1 MKMSDDRVRGRSFR
15 TRSDYQA
22 GIRDEKKIERIQL
35 RYDQADLSGKEHIIN
50 VLRKGDIKFETIV
63 GDDFLEELEEK
74 HKASV
79 SGSNNLKGDRLNNKK
94 SVSLFKRSEVK
105 KKDTKKG
112 VRKQKV
118 TQKSVATNNKLK
130 SDDNKRKISNSSK
143 TTPLKK
149 NGKSF
154 SGKESGKPKRLEDYD
169 PDMQMW
175 IKEEIYLRE
184 RKRRR
189 IVAICTIIA
198 LFCLGYVI
206 FYYYLYERNSAEYEH
221 LASLKNEEAEPER
234 NDEVHINYT
243 KEETKDFVILEK
255 YEKLYSQ
262 NKSLIGWL
270 KIDDTN
276 IDYPVM
282 QTVNNEYYLDH
293 NYNQKYDKNGS
304 IFLDKDCD
312 IMNPGSNMIIYGH
325 HMKSGKMFGNLHLYS
340 NREYYEKHKYIQFDT
355 IYEEGIYEVMY
366 VFRSRV
372 YNEDDIVFKYYQF
385 FDVATPEEFD
395 SNMNEMA
402 RISLYDT
409 GVTARF
415 GDQLITLSTCDNTEQ
430 DGRFVVVAKKVK

>member
-1 MKMSDDRVRGRSFR
+1 MSDYRVRGRVFR
-15 TRSDYQA
+15 TQSDFQA
-22 GIRDEKKIERIQL
+22 AVRDQNKIERIQL
-35 RYDQADLSGKEHIIN
+35 RYEEADLSGKEHILN
-50 VLRKGDIKFETIV
+50 VLRKGDIKFETLV
-63 GDDFLEELEEK
+63 GSDFFEELEDR
-74 HKASV
+74 HKKFIAEDGNKS
-79 SGSNNLKGDRLNNKK
+79 SKKGKNSLI
-94 SVSLFKRSEVK
+94 LFKNRTQKQAVK
-105 KKDTKKG
+105 KKPDIKKSND
-112 VRKQKV
+112 K
-118 TQKSVATNNKLK
+118 KSNDKK
-130 SDDNKRKISNSSK
+130 SDDKK
-143 TTPLKK
+143 LKK
-149 NGKSF
+149 D
-154 SGKESGKPKRLEDYD
+154 EGKPKRLEDYD
-169 PDMQMW
+169 PHMQMR

-189 IVAICTIIA
+189 IVMACSMIA
-198 LFCLGYVI
+198 VLCLGYVI
-206 FYYYLYERNSAEYEH
+206 FYYYLYERNSAEYER
-221 LASLKNEEAEPER
+221 LASLKNEEVREER
-234 NDEVHINYT
+234 NDELHINYIEEEE
-243 KEETKDFVILEK
+243 KEFVILEK

-340 NREYYEKHKYIQFDT
+340 NREYYENHKYIQFDT
-355 IYEEGIYEVMY
+355 IYEEGVYEVMY
-366 VFRSRV
+366 VFRSKV
-372 YNEDDIVFKYYQF
+372 YNEDDIVFKYYRF

-402 RISLYDT
+402 KISLYDT

-415 GDQLITLSTCDNTEQ
+415 GDRLITLSTCDNTEQ